1 MKNAFRLV
9 LVLVLTLSITIV
21 FGQITTVNNNVNL
34 SKFASAIGK
43 DNSSTG
49 YYSTAIGRYNLAT
62 GNGSFSF
69 GFTNNTVSDYSVAI
83 GSYLK
88 TTGNN
93 SIIIGSGLQNT
104 PMENYIANSVMI
116 GGFSNLPTLLVIG
129 SSGMGTTGQV
139 GIGNTGL
146 PLAKLHLRAD
156 EGEDAAIFIQPYNW
170 LDNQLAYLRLGDGFH
185 GISANERD
193 GLFFNTSSYYNFNE
207 GYLKI
212 GKDARTGYVLVCADD
227 DGTARWAPVELPDPS
242 PWTSLETGDI
252 YFNGG
257 NSKVGIGTINN
268 TSFALAVQGSI
279 ITDEVMVRV
288 QEEWYDFV
296 LKPDYKLMP
305 LNQLSEF
312 ISQHH
317 HLPDVPSEDEVTE
330 NGFGLAEMNG
340 ILLKKVEELTL
351 YILEQQKVLETQR
364 EELNMIKEKL
374 GN

>member
-1 MKNAFRLV
+1 MKKVFLIAALV
-9 LVLVLTLSITIV
+9 LSQVAFVVGQTCVFCDQTPLGTGASIIGNVSTAD
-21 FGQITTVNNNVNL
+21 GQGSI
-34 SKFASAIGK
+34 AIGTNAHALSNATSSIAIGTMVK
-43 DNSSTG
+43 TIAGKSIVIGCGSGVNAMLTNTFQESLMIGFNSSKPTMFVSRSPYEGTG
-49 YYSTAIGRYNLAT
+49 T
-62 GNGSFSF
+62 
-69 GFTNNTVSDYSVAI
+69 
-83 GSYLK
+83 
-88 TTGNN
+88 
-93 SIIIGSGLQNT
+93 
-104 PMENYIANSVMI
+104 
-116 GGFSNLPTLLVIG
+116 
-129 SSGMGTTGQV
+129 V
-139 GIGNTGL
+139 GIGNVVDEFGIL
-146 PLAKLHLRAD
+146 KPLAKLHLRAD

-170 LDNQLAYLRLGDGFH
+170 LEGDAAGLALGDMSH
-185 GISANERD
+185 GMSASKSK
-193 GLFFNTSSYYNFNE
+193 GLTFSTSSYYNFNE

-317 HLPDVPSEDEVTE
+317 HLPDVPSENEVKE